1 MHYQISQNIL
11 TRVMGCGYGNVQSS
25 TSTNS
30 VWVWLLAI
38 WIIDKAQSLK
48 QPRTETYRTS
58 CFCWNPE
65 YYSELYY
72 AWRVCYFPRDF

>member
-25 TSTNS
+25 ASTNS

-48 QPRTETYRTS
+48 QPRTET
-58 CFCWNPE
+58 
-65 YYSELYY
+65 
-72 AWRVCYFPRDF
+72 